1 MKIVQ
6 YKEDAKNWIKSV
18 KLEKEVYRQ
27 SVQSCP
33 CGGEHICVE
42 MTKSE
47 DSFVVCAKCW
57 EQASS
62 EERIMNPYM
71 ARKRRERYFPIL
83 HVLILIG
90 LFVFGVISF
99 PSSQDDY
106 NERIQNYIY
115 LTSLPLCAFML
126 WKVPFLLAKRFF
138 LYAPPI
144 YIWQIR
150 NYKDDK
156 YTIEAEYI
164 EGAQTMAQW
173 FLKKGE
179 SYNVEFVREMTKA
192 EVFHYDPMIQRVLSA
207 FNHMEGGSLILMH
220 LNKLENEKSKNK

>member
-1 MKIVQ
+1 
-6 YKEDAKNWIKSV
+6 
-18 KLEKEVYRQ
+18 
-27 SVQSCP
+27 
-33 CGGEHICVE
+33 
-42 MTKSE
+42 
-47 DSFVVCAKCW
+47 
-57 EQASS
+57 
-62 EERIMNPYM
+62 MNPYM
-71 ARKRRERYFPIL
+71 ARKRRGRYFPIL

-106 NERIQNYIY
+106 NERIQNYIC
-115 LTSLPLCAFML
+115 LTSFSLFVFMS
-126 WKVPFLLAKRFF
+126 WKVSFLLAKRFF

-156 YTIEAEYI
+156 CVGENIVEAEYI

-207 FNHMEGGSLILMH
+207 FNYMEGGSLILMH